1 MADET
6 GTPEPTAGTGQR
18 WLIIA
23 LVVVVV
29 LLLIG
34 IAFLAGQLLAH
45 KTASPNA
52 VVSPLT
58 SPATSPAPSAAPSQ
72 ATGST
77 VLTAAG
83 SLLQAGSGSDA
94 GPGRGN
100 GPGCQIWVDPGWT
113 LGDCNLVGVNGTA
126 NSSQMVAYVTQ
137 HKTGPGGVQ
146 WRIFLMTT
154 TDTDAYWHTK
164 FYFSDDLGGGYTNI
178 TVKAVD
184 TTGGGL
190 PDLAVGFRHNKTS
203 GSGTVLDYD
212 ILMRAGATAPLQV
225 VAHRQIADGSV
236 VFSPGITDF
245 DSAPGPQFTKSV
257 IRFSSGAFKVTSTS
271 QVPQSSVPASQL
283 P

>member
-1 MADET
+1 M
-6 GTPEPTAGTGQR
+6 GTPAPAAGNGQR
-18 WLIIA
+18 RLVIA
-23 LVVVVV
+23 LAVIVVI
-29 LLLIG
+29 LLIG

-45 KTASPNA
+45 KSGNPNA
-52 VVSPLT
+52 VVSPLP
-58 SPATSPAPSAAPSQ
+58 SPAASSAPSSSPSQ
-72 ATGST
+72 TGGSQ

-83 SLLQAGSGSDA
+83 SLLQAGSGSDT

-113 LGDCNLVGVNGTA
+113 LGDCNLVPVNGKA
-126 NSSQMVAYVTQ
+126 NSSQAVAYVTQ

-146 WRIFLMTT
+146 WRVFLMTT
-154 TDTDAYWHTK
+154 TDSDAYWHTK
-164 FYFSDDLGGGYTNI
+164 YDYSDDLGGGFTNI

-203 GSGTVLDYD
+203 GAGTVLDYD
-212 ILMRAGATAPLQV
+212 ILMRASATTPLTIT
-225 VAHRQIADGSV
+225 AHRQVADGSV
-236 VFSPGITDF
+236 VFGPGITDY

-257 IRFSSGAFKVTSTS
+257 ISFIGGAFKITGTS
-271 QVPQSSVPASQL
+271 QVSPTAVPASQL